1 MKIQST
7 QLSMGEVAET
17 FHPSDPRDE
26 SKIHISDLRDTL
38 LETLGLQRGKEKVIP
53 QWVKNLGSFGLVW
66 EKVVH
71 GTIQEQAWNG
81 GPPGMTFQGATIV
94 EVDGIIGTLDGL
106 ILQEPNGRPAAVWE
120 NKTRWRAE
128 ELPTDNE
135 RYMIQAKAYC
145 WMVGVTQCWFSVLN
159 ISARPPNM
167 VQWLHIIDFTP
178 QELMEN
184 WRSLLQMREIVERRK
199 FHA

>member
-7 QLSMGEVAET
+7 QLSMEEVAET

-106 ILQEPNGRPAAVWE
+106 ILQEPNGQPAAVWE